1 MQILKTYEYIFSEDE
16 IRQMIV
22 DYFNKTYTEHLPV
35 TKANVRIEVERG
47 RYQECDPIIH
57 AIIEIEEEGKN
68 NDS

>member
-1 MQILKTYEYIFSEDE
+1 
-16 IRQMIV
+16 MIV

-57 AIIEIEEEGKN
+57 AIIDIEEEGKN
-68 NDS
+68 NVWKRK